1 MRNMGEKKP
10 ARGRLVLSQ
19 PVPISTRYEAST
31 HSHFYC
37 IKGSLF
43 LCEKAVFKCDYTVNK
58 RDRVIYFV
66 LNFLI

>member
-37 IKGSLF
+37 VKSSIH
-43 LCEKAVFKCDYTVNK
+43 AN
-58 RDRVIYFV
+58 VI
-66 LNFLI
+66 IT